1 MYGKT
6 GQVNEGIE
14 YSCKTMQRQLE
25 TNTHV
30 LKDFCT
36 NIVHLVEF
44 FNSQDMFAQSLYML
58 KGAMA
63 LLPED

>member
-1 MYGKT
+1 
-6 GQVNEGIE
+6 
-14 YSCKTMQRQLE
+14 MQRQLE
-25 TNTHV
+25 TNTYV